1 MILNRDFS
9 DQYLEDFKNGK
20 IKKGLGIG
28 LPNIDIYLR
37 YKPGEFTIINGLDNV
52 GKTVWMMWYFLVLAT
67 KYDLKFAIWSG
78 ENKAEGLVRQLIQF
92 KEGKYLSDMT
102 IEEVYKAKD
111 RILNNFK
118 FIDPKGFY
126 KNQDLYKLFEDTG
139 ADACLID
146 PYTGMNREFTHK
158 ANYDFLNETRHF
170 VNNSGMACYVNTH
183 PNTEAARRIYPLEHE
198 FNGYPMPP
206 SKAQSEGGQPFA
218 NRPDNFFTLHRLV
231 GHPEQQFKT
240 LFYQRKVKDTETGG
254 TPNGLE
260 SPCVFDWNGGLGFTE
275 DGFNPLSDTIV
286 KHKELEINTTFE
298 TETDAPF

>member
-1 MILNRDFS
+1 MILKNDFS
-9 DQYLEDFKNGK
+9 DKYLQDFKDGK

-28 LPNIDIYLR
+28 LPSIDNYLR
-37 YKPGEFTIINGLDNV
+37 YKKGEFTIINGLDNV
-52 GKTVWMMWYFLVLAT
+52 GKTVWMMWYFLVLST
-67 KYDLKFAIWSG
+67 KYNLTFAIWSG

-92 KEGKYLSDMT
+92 REGKYLKDMT
-102 IEEVYKAKD
+102 ILQINNSKNI
-111 RILNNFK
+111 ILNSFK

-126 KNQDLYKLFEDTG
+126 TNKELYNLFEATN

-183 PNTEAARRIYPLEHE
+183 PNTEAARRIYPFEHE
-198 FNGYPMPP
+198 FSGYPMPP

-231 GHPEQQFKT
+231 GHPTEQFKT

-254 TPNGLE
+254 TPNGIDE
-260 SPCVFDWNGGLGFTE
+260 PCMFDWNSGLGFTE
-275 DGFNPLSDTIV
+275 NGINPLNNSV
-286 KHKELEINTTFE
+286 KNSMEFEKMELNTNFDE
-298 TETDAPF
+298 APF